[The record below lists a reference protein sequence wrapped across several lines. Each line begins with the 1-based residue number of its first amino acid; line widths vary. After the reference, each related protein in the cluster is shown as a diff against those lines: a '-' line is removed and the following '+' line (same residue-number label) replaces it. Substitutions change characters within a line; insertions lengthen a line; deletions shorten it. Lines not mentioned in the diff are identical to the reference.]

1 MQTALCAVLKAEALR
16 ATGSLN
22 PRPARVTDPLFHG
35 ASFFDA
41 QDLMQ
46 VKYEMLRRVARE
58 HVPVYAAA
66 STFGFSRVAWYQ
78 ISARYAQG
86 GLAGLSPQRRGPQP
100 HPQKQR

>member
-16 ATGSLN
+16 ATGTLN

-46 VKYEMLRRVARE
+46 VKYET
-58 HVPVYAAA
+58 P
-66 STFGFSRVAWYQ
+66 
-78 ISARYAQG
+78 SAC
-86 GLAGLSPQRRGPQP
+86 AG
-100 HPQKQR
+100 